1 MAVKKK
7 VAKKKVAKK
16 VAKKKVAKKAAKK
29 TVKRVA
35 KPKKPSQTAVMT
47 AMKKIRNLEDK
58 IMDLEAEID
67 AQMDII
73 DAYFG

>member
-16 VAKKKVAKKAAKK
+16 
-29 TVKRVA
+29 TVKKVA
-35 KPKKPSQTAVMT
+35 KPKKPSQTAVLT
-47 AMKKIRNLEDK
+47 AMKKIRKLEDQ
-58 IMDLEAEID
+58 IMDLEAQID
-67 AQMDII
+67 KQMDVI

>member
-16 VAKKKVAKKAAKK
+16 AVKKAVKK
-29 TVKRVA
+29 VA
-35 KPKKPSQTAVMT
+35 KPKKPSQIAVIT
-47 AMKKIRNLEDK
+47 AMKNIRKLEDK
-58 IMDLEAEID
+58 IMNLEAEID
-67 AQMDII
+67 TQMDII

>member
-16 VAKKKVAKKAAKK
+16 AVKK

-35 KPKKPSQTAVMT
+35 KPKKPSQVAVIT
-47 AMKKIRNLEDK
+47 AMKKIRKLEDQ
-58 IMDLEAEID
+58 IMSLEADID
-67 AQMDII
+67 VQMDII